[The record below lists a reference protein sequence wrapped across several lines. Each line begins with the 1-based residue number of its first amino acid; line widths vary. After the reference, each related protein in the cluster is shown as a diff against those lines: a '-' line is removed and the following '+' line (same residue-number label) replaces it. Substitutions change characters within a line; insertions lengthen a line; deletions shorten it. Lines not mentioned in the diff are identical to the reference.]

1 MTVAAAG
8 AGGAAPL
15 RRVGRDEEMTGEGLR
30 SVNGRINSS
39 TSLWLAA
46 ALVLLAVLVPGRAAA
61 GTTGKLAG
69 RVLDA
74 RKQPVE
80 AATVRIAGTKLG
92 AYTQADGSYSILNIP
107 SGTYEVSFSRMG
119 FGPQRVQGVIVSS
132 DQTTKLDAALGE
144 ATVTAAEVIVTA
156 ERPPVDISV
165 TSTSTTLTTEEIQQL
180 PVQNLEDV
188 VNLQAG
194 VVKGHFRGGREGE
207 VQYQVDGV
215 SMNNSYSNK
224 PMLNLDRSLLQ
235 EVQIISG
242 TFDAEY
248 GQAMS
253 GVVNAVLKQGTET
266 FEWSGEVFSGGSLF
280 PGGQDRRLTDDT
292 FRPAATQ
299 NYQLSV
305 GGPTP
310 LPDTVFL
317 LSGRRFVSDDYIRVD
332 RLFLPTDS
340 SDFGTNELHPTGDGA
355 SVPLGFSRL
364 WSGVAKVTNS
374 HFANLKLNYQAVFE
388 NNEGRRGNFAFRFVP
403 DGMTQQK
410 TFTISHGLDLTRT
423 LDKDTFFNFNARQN
437 YLRYT
442 DYAYEDVFDPRYD
455 AAGPPQGS
463 PNYERG
469 AFIEGVDTGR
479 FRQITNALLFKTSLT
494 SQVTPVHLVK
504 VGGELELPRVEF
516 GSPGYLGFRT
526 VAGVDS
532 LLRFIDSPPDFP
544 SPRTY
549 RPRSAALFA
558 QDQMEWSDLTVRAG
572 LRFDYMDARATVPS
586 DLANPANAIAGQPLS
601 VPVPTTVKTAISP
614 RLGIA
619 YPIEDKAA
627 VHFAYG
633 HFRQFPSINDM
644 FSNADYNVL
653 YNLQAGVL
661 PATLGNPDVKPEQT
675 IQYEIGYKHALTPD
689 LGADLTVF
697 YKDIRD
703 LLGVEFIDT
712 YNDAQYPRLT
722 NVDFGNVFGITLSLD
737 HRRLGPAS
745 IAFDY
750 TWQQATG
757 NSSDPR
763 ETAVRA
769 SAGEDPRPRLLPF
782 SWDQRHTVNMTVAL
796 SRPQDYTASA
806 VLRVASGQPYTPALD
821 AGFGQGLEAN
831 SGRKPAGVLLDLR
844 LEKALPRVTNNLL
857 AFVRMFN
864 VFDTRYF
871 NGTVFSSTG
880 SPYYSRFPTTD
891 WTSLQ
896 DPGRFNPPRRIEIG
910 FRLGS
915 GGL

>member
-1 MTVAAAG
+1 MNGLSRIGSSMALRAAA
-8 AGGAAPL
+8 A
-15 RRVGRDEEMTGEGLR
+15 
-30 SVNGRINSS
+30 
-39 TSLWLAA
+39 LAL
-46 ALVLLAVLVPGRAAA
+46 LVLLAPGRAPA
-61 GTTGKLAG
+61 GTTGKLSG

-74 RKQPVE
+74 KKQPVE
-80 AATVRIAGTKLG
+80 AATVRVGGTKLG
-92 AYTQADGSYSILNIP
+92 AYSQADGSYSVLNIP
-107 SGTYEVSFSRMG
+107 SGTYEVTFSRMG
-119 FGPQRVQGVIVSS
+119 FGPKRVQGVVISA
-132 DQTTKLDAALGE
+132 DQTTKLDAVLAE
-144 ATVTAAEVIVTA
+144 VTVTAAEVVVVA

-235 EVQIISG
+235 EVQVISG

-266 FEWSGEVFSGGSLF
+266 LEWSGEVFSGGALF
-280 PGGQDRRLTDDT
+280 PGGEERRLTDDT

-305 GGPTP
+305 GGP
-310 LPDTVFL
+310 LPIRDTLFL
-317 LSGRRFVSDDYIRVD
+317 LSGRRYVADDYIRVD
-332 RLFLPTDS
+332 RTFLPTDR
-340 SDFGTNELHPTGDGA
+340 SDLGTGELRPTGDGE
-355 SVPLGFSRL
+355 SVALGYTRS
-364 WSGVAKVTNS
+364 WSGVAKLTNS
-374 HFANLKLNYQAVFE
+374 HFANLKLNYQAILE
-388 NNEGRRGNFAFRFVP
+388 SSEGRRGNFAFRFVP
-403 DGMTQQK
+403 DGQTQQK

-423 LDKDTFFNFNARQN
+423 LDKDTFLNFSARQN
-437 YLRYT
+437 YVDYT
-442 DYAYEDVFDPRYD
+442 DYAYEDVYDPRYD
-455 AAGPPQGS
+455 AAGPPQGT

-469 AFIEGVDTGR
+469 AIIEGVDTGR
-479 FRQITNALLFKTSLT
+479 FLQKTNALLLKTSLT

-504 VGGELELPRVEF
+504 VGGELELPSVKF
-516 GSPGYLGFRT
+516 GTPGYLGFRS

-532 LLRFIDSPPDFP
+532 LLRFIDAPPDFP
-544 SPRTY
+544 APRTY
-549 RPRSAALFA
+549 HPVSAALFA
-558 QDQMEWSDLTVRAG
+558 QDQMEWKDLTVRAG
-572 LRFDYMDARATVPS
+572 LRFDYMDARATLPS
-586 DLANPANAIAGQPLS
+586 DLANPANAIADQPLS
-601 VPVPTTVKTAISP
+601 EPVPTSVKTALSP
-614 RLGIA
+614 RLGVA
-619 YPIEDKAA
+619 YPIEDRAA

-644 FSNADYNVL
+644 FTNADYDVL

-661 PATLGNPDVKPEQT
+661 PATLGNPDVRPEQT
-675 IQYEIGYKHALTPD
+675 IQYEIGYKHSLTAD

-722 NVDFGNVFGITLSLD
+722 NVDFGNVFGVTLSLD
-737 HRRLGPAS
+737 HRKLGPAS
-745 IAFDY
+745 IALDY

-782 SWDQRHTVNMTVAL
+782 NWDQRHTLNMTVAL
-796 SRPQDYTASA
+796 SRPGDYTASA

-831 SGRKPAGVLLDLR
+831 SGRKPTGALLDLR
-844 LEKALPRVTNNLL
+844 LEKSLPRVTDNLQ
-857 AFVRMFN
+857 AFVRVFN
-864 VFDTRYF
+864 VFDSRYF
-871 NGTVFSSTG
+871 NGSVFSSTG

-891 WTSLQ
+891 WAALQ

>member
-1 MTVAAAG
+1 MNGRITSS
-8 AGGAAPL
+8 APL
-15 RRVGRDEEMTGEGLR
+15 R
-30 SVNGRINSS
+30 
-39 TSLWLAA
+39 LAVA
-46 ALVLLAVLVPGRAAA
+46 VVLLAALIPCRAPA
-61 GTTGKLAG
+61 GTTGKLSG

-74 RKQPVE
+74 KKQPVE
-80 AATVRIAGTKLG
+80 AATVRIVGTKLG
-92 AYTQADGSYSILNIP
+92 AYTQADGGFSVLNIP
-107 SGTYEVSFSRMG
+107 SGTYEVSFTRMG
-119 FGPQRVQGVIVSS
+119 FGPKRVQGVIISA
-132 DQTTKLDAALGE
+132 DQTTKLDAVLAE
-144 ATVTAAEVIVTA
+144 VTVTASEVVVTA

-194 VVKGHFRGGREGE
+194 VVEGHFRGGRAGE

-215 SMNNSYSNK
+215 SMNNSYSNQ

-235 EVQIISG
+235 EVQVISG

-253 GVVNAVLKQGTET
+253 GVVNAILKQGSEK
-266 FEWSGEVFSGGSLF
+266 FQWSGEAFAGGFLF
-280 PGGQDRRLTDDT
+280 PGGAQRRLTDDT
-292 FRPAATQ
+292 FRPTATQ

-310 LPDTVFL
+310 LHDTVFL
-317 LSGRRFVSDDYIRVD
+317 LSGRRYVADDYIRVD
-332 RLFLPTDS
+332 RLFRPTDT
-340 SDFGTNELHPTGDGA
+340 SDFGTGELHPTGDGK
-355 SVPLGFSRL
+355 SVPLGYTRT
-364 WSGVAKVTNS
+364 WSGVAKLTNS
-374 HFANLKLNYQAVFE
+374 HFTNLKLNYQAVFE
-388 NNEGRRGNFAFRFVP
+388 RSEGRNGNFAFRFMP
-403 DGMTQQK
+403 DGMTHQK
-410 TFTISHGLDLTRT
+410 SFTISHGLDLTRT
-423 LDKDTFFNFNARQN
+423 LSKEAFLNFSVRQN
-437 YLRYT
+437 YLKYT
-442 DYAYEDVFDPRYD
+442 DYAYDDVYDPRYD
-455 AAGPPQGS
+455 AAGPPQGT

-479 FRQITNALLFKTSLT
+479 FLQRTNALLCKTSVT
-494 SQVTPVHLVK
+494 SQVTPVHLLK
-504 VGGELELPRVEF
+504 LGAELELPRVTF
-516 GSPGYLGFRT
+516 GSPGYLRFRT

-532 LLRFIDSPPDFP
+532 LVRFIDSPPDFP
-544 SPRTY
+544 APRTY
-549 RPRSAALFA
+549 RPRMGAVFA

-572 LRFDYMDARATVPS
+572 LRFDYMDANATLPS
-586 DLANPANAIAGQPLS
+586 DLANPANAIANVPQS
-601 VPVPTTVKTAISP
+601 VPVPTSVKTAISP

-619 YPIEDKAA
+619 YPIEDRAA
-627 VHFAYG
+627 VHVAYG

-661 PATLGNPDVKPEQT
+661 PATLGNPDVRPEQT
-675 IQYEIGYKHALTPD
+675 IQYEIGYKHSLTPD
-689 LGADLTVF
+689 LGADLTIF

-722 NVDFGNVFGITLSLD
+722 NVDFGNVFGLTLSVD
-737 HRRLGPAS
+737 DRKLGPLNF
-745 IAFDY
+745 AFDY

-782 SWDQRHTVNMTVAL
+782 NWDQRHTVNLTVAMA
-796 SRPQDYTASA
+796 RPDDYVASA

-821 AGFGQGLEAN
+821 AGFGLGLEEN
-831 SGRKPAGVLLDLR
+831 SGRKPTSMVLDLR
-844 LEKALPRVTNNLL
+844 MEKSLPRVANNFMVF
-857 AFVRMFN
+857 ARMFN
-864 VFDTRYF
+864 VFDTRFF
-871 NGTVFSSTG
+871 NGAVFNSTG

-891 WTSLQ
+891 WTALQ
-896 DPGRFNPPRRIEIG
+896 DPGRFYPPRRIEIG